1 MANPSEVLF
10 VIDSGAY
17 YLFKDLCEVPTINK
31 YIMTTPYNTFL
42 SFVYK
47 LHTNKRIGE
56 YLWLPY
62 RDIWFHYEKIERL
75 LPSVGYLL
83 INSMAMSLPTL
94 SFWEKLKRNHPTVK
108 FVLLMVDSMHGQ
120 SKHMLEVKK
129 RINQFSWDMIMSYDL
144 HDCIEYGY
152 TYIGFSY
159 YSRYDDV
166 APSHITSDLYYISSL
181 KGREKILREINKAC
195 SDNGVDHLFKLYS
208 IWKKVDYC
216 EMLRKPLPYA
226 KVLADVLA
234 TNCILE
240 ILPEGQKA
248 QSLRYLEA
256 LCYNKKLLSNNP
268 DLKNIPFYDAR
279 YMRSF
284 AHVEDIDWEWVRRK
298 EEVNYE
304 NRPDI
309 SSAALL
315 NYLF

>member
-1 MANPSEVLF
+1 MVNPADVLV
-10 VIDSGAY
+10 VIDAGAY
-17 YLFKDLCEVPTINK
+17 YLFKDLCEVPNINK
-31 YIMTTPYNTFL
+31 YIISTPANRFL
-42 SFVYK
+42 SLGYK
-47 LHTNKRIGE
+47 LHTNKQIGK
-56 YLWLPY
+56 YLWLPC
-62 RDIWFHYEKIERL
+62 RDLWFDYQEIERL
-75 LPSVGYLL
+75 LPTNGYLM
-83 INSMAMSLPTL
+83 INSMAMSLPTME
-94 SFWEKLKRNHPTVK
+94 FWKRLKHNNPTAK
-108 FVLLMVDSMHGQ
+108 FALILVDSMHGQ
-120 SKHMLEVKK
+120 SKHMIEVKK
-129 RINQFSWDMIMSYDL
+129 RIKEFSWDLILSYDQN
-144 HDCIEYGY
+144 DCFEYGY
-152 TYIGFSY
+152 QYIGFSY
-159 YSRYDDV
+159 YSCYNNII
-166 APSHITSDLYYISSL
+166 PSDRESDLYYISSL

-284 AHVEDIDWEWVRRK
+284 AHIEDIDWEWVRRK

-309 SSAALL
+309 SSVALL

>member
-1 MANPSEVLF
+1 
-10 VIDSGAY
+10 
-17 YLFKDLCEVPTINK
+17 
-31 YIMTTPYNTFL
+31 
-42 SFVYK
+42 
-47 LHTNKRIGE
+47 
-56 YLWLPY
+56 
-62 RDIWFHYEKIERL
+62 
-75 LPSVGYLL
+75 
-83 INSMAMSLPTL
+83 
-94 SFWEKLKRNHPTVK
+94 
-108 FVLLMVDSMHGQ
+108 
-120 SKHMLEVKK
+120 
-129 RINQFSWDMIMSYDL
+129 
-144 HDCIEYGY
+144 
-152 TYIGFSY
+152 
-159 YSRYDDV
+159 
-166 APSHITSDLYYISSL
+166 
-181 KGREKILREINKAC
+181 
-195 SDNGVDHLFKLYS
+195 
-208 IWKKVDYC
+208 
-216 EMLRKPLPYA
+216 MLRKPLPYA